1 MENILVPLILVAI
14 GCIVFGLVLA
24 IVKKIRKRPA
34 KKSMILVGVS
44 FVMFVVATIALPEPS
59 VEQQIG
65 GLALSGTYISTNKDR
80 ELVFDGKT
88 ATLYENGEQIQTGTY
103 EYRGER
109 SINIHY
115 EDYGELLIY
124 TVDTKEILYQG
135 NGNAINLGE
144 VEYVKEGVANP
155 DLTALDIEY
164 PPSSIHYT
172 GDEDQAA
179 VPSNDTKD
187 DISNDKLEES
197 EQSMGHSD
205 DAEYIGADLWL
216 NETTDFSEG
225 RAWVQFSESDR
236 KKGSLN
242 AMSDTIDAAT
252 GDKDDLIKYG
262 IQNYN
267 PQGNHRAALID
278 TQGKILWESAL
289 TKNDQVLSEISEF
302 ADGLAYFVFNGNDKS
317 NYNIIDS
324 NGNVTFTRDCG
335 EDYIILGHGNGLFL
349 VAEHTVNFDSNEWK
363 IGAIDKSG
371 NIVAPLKTYEE
382 IVSFDSSEY
391 SSCEYLGENIYKLD
405 FHGWYV
411 LLNSKTQSIIYT
423 YKSGNSGSIRDFIAD
438 FENGAATV
446 LYEQGMDTSICSLG
460 TDGTITTIVDN
471 DWTKYALPGNADNT
485 LHDGLIYLYS
495 ESGYQGSE
503 AFPVGAYYN
512 LEGKKV
518 IDFPQYRGKNLY
530 HCDPFYSGYAAM
542 SLKGADG
549 LFYITAINKNGEL
562 MFDPISG
569 FSAVYTSEDGK
580 YVTAAKRGSI
590 TVFDITGVSLVSV
603 NYARIA
609 PDQEYEDFE
618 YNVYDGVIK
627 IEDIYVNVEDGTVIG
642 LHGDR
647 DADFSVTLHQN

>member
-1 MENILVPLILVAI
+1 MVPLILVAI
-14 GCIVFGLVLA
+14 GCIVFGLVSA
-24 IVKKIRKRPA
+24 IIKKIRKRPA

-44 FVMFVVATIALPEPS
+44 FVMFVVATIALPVPLDES
-59 VEQQIG
+59 Q
-65 GLALSGTYISTNKDR
+65 NRD
-80 ELVFDGKT
+80 
-88 ATLYENGEQIQTGTY
+88 
-103 EYRGER
+103 
-109 SINIHY
+109 
-115 EDYGELLIY
+115 
-124 TVDTKEILYQG
+124 
-135 NGNAINLGE
+135 
-144 VEYVKEGVANP
+144 ANQAVVVSNNV
-155 DLTALDIEY
+155 T
-164 PPSSIHYT
+164 
-172 GDEDQAA
+172 DE
-179 VPSNDTKD
+179 T
-187 DISNDKLEES
+187 SNDKLEES
-197 EQSMGHSD
+197 KQRMGHSD

-216 NETTDFSEG
+216 KETTDFSEG
-225 RAWVQFSESDR
+225 KAWVQFSESDR

-317 NYNIIDS
+317 SYVIVDS
-324 NGNVTFTRDCG
+324 NGNATFTRDCG
-335 EDYIILGHGNGLFL
+335 EDYIIPGHGNGLFL

-371 NIVAPLKTYEE
+371 NIVAPLKAYEE

-446 LYEQGMDTSICSLG
+446 LYEQGMATSICSLG

-518 IDFPQYRGKNLY
+518 IDFPQYRGKNPY

-549 LFYITAINKNGEL
+549 LFYITAINKNGDL
-562 MFDPISG
+562 MFEPKSG
-569 FSAVYTSEDGK
+569 FNAVYTSQDGK
-580 YVTAAKRGSI
+580 YVTASKNGHI
-590 TVFDITGVSLVSV
+590 TVFDINGNPLVSI
-603 NYARIA
+603 NYVGIDLQQRY
-609 PDQEYEDFE
+609 YEDTE
-618 YNVYDGVIK
+618 HKYNVCSGVIK
-627 IEDIYVNVEDGTVIG
+627 TEDFYVNVEDRTIIG